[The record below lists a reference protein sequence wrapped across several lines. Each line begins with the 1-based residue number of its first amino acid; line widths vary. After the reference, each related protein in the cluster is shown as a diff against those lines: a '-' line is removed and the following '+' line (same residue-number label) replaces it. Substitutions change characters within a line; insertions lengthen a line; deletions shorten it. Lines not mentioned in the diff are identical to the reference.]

1 MQQHSPENAQRGRAT
16 GHAACSCRQGFY
28 ITLPVLHGVSALTA
42 LVICF
47 YCDVGAMSHQA
58 RVPRAPPMPGQVNA
72 SIRTQMFL
80 AAYKWAEDAP
90 FETHTWNPFALAMVF
105 QWLTA
110 GFALRNLEF
119 MAPEGILATVW
130 YAWLAAGYAM
140 FLIWSFVQPQALCV
154 AMLATVTASF
164 IASAVICY
172 IALGPP
178 KVSCHA
184 NRAKPDPTQYAPVPA
199 AEEGGPS
206 AGTVARV
213 DGRIW

>member
-1 MQQHSPENAQRGRAT
+1 MQPHSPENAQRGRAT
-16 GHAACSCRQGFY
+16 GHAACSPRQGFY
-28 ITLPVLHGVSALTA
+28 IALPVLHGVSALTA

-47 YCDVGAMSHQA
+47 YCDVGALSHQA
-58 RVPRAPPMPGQVNA
+58 RVPRAGQVNA
-72 SIRTQMFL
+72 SMRTQVFL
-80 AAYKWAEDAP
+80 AAYRWAEDAP

-119 MAPEGILATVW
+119 LAPVGILATVW
-130 YAWLAAGYAM
+130 YAWLATGYAM
-140 FLIWSFVQPQALCV
+140 FLVWSLVQPQALCV

-164 IASAVICY
+164 IASAVICH

-178 KVSCHA
+178 SVSCPA
-184 NRAKPDPTQYAPVPA
+184 GRAKPDPAQYAVVPG
-199 AEEGGPS
+199 EEGGG

-213 DGRIW
+213 DGRVW